1 MSNELKCPICGEPT
15 RVYMGNA
22 RKDRLCG
29 KHANMLKAGEI
40 EYNDYWNKY
49 FLIKPKLCNSCNE
62 EHFGLDEICEN
73 CKNKKNNDSSN
84 SFINFEKKIETNNN
98 REVCVICGENSKG
111 KPQCK
116 NCYYETVDFI
126 DSLDKNTSI
135 RKTRDYYYN
144 LKERILIIN
153 NIEEAKKQC
162 NKLIAIAL
170 VADRYNDDS
179 SLVDR
184 VYKDVETL
192 LQRKKAPNEN
202 KIIEEA
208 IIEKDE
214 NKSKINT
221 AEDGH
226 NVDSDMEVR
235 IDDILYHAYIL
246 HSYGKN
252 IEEITEKR
260 KKCDWFIPILNDQGI
275 YIEYW
280 GMKTQKYLEERKE
293 KEELYKKYNIPYI
306 SIEADDPKKDTQT
319 FKTNLLREITNL
331 ATQIYGFMPRWK
343 K

>member
-1 MSNELKCPICGEPT
+1 MKENLICPICGQPT
-15 RVYMGNA
+15 RIYMGNA
-22 RKDRLCG
+22 RKDKLCG
-29 KHANMLKAGEI
+29 KHADMLKAGEI
-40 EYNDYWNKY
+40 EYDTYWEKYLLKKSHTCPICNDEHYDIEDICIDCKQKQENK
-49 FLIKPKLCNSCNE
+49 
-62 EHFGLDEICEN
+62 EIEQ
-73 CKNKKNNDSSN
+73 NN
-84 SFINFEKKIETNNN
+84 T
-98 REVCVICGENSKG
+98 CVICGENSKG

-116 NCYYETVDFI
+116 NCYYETIDFI
-126 DSLDKNTSI
+126 DSLDKNTST

-153 NIEEAKKQC
+153 NIDEAKKQC
-162 NKLIAIAL
+162 NKLIAIAM
-170 VADRYNDDS
+170 VAERYNDDT
-179 SLVDR
+179 SLIDR
-184 VYKDVETL
+184 VYKDVEIL
-192 LQRKKAPNEN
+192 LQKKKAPNEN
-202 KIIEEA
+202 EKIEQA

-214 NKSKINT
+214 SKSKINT

-246 HSYGKN
+246 HCYGKT

-331 ATQIYGFMPRWK
+331 ATKIYGFMPRWK

>member
-1 MSNELKCPICGEPT
+1 MKEISICPICGEPT
-15 RVYMGNA
+15 RIYMGNA
-22 RKDRLCG
+22 RKDKLCG
-29 KHANMLKAGEI
+29 KHADMLKSGEI
-40 EYNDYWNKY
+40 EYNSRWNKY
-49 FLIKPKLCNSCNE
+49 FLTTPHNCPICSE
-62 EHFGLDEICEN
+62 EHYNLNEICED
-73 CKNKKNNDSSN
+73 CK
-84 SFINFEKKIETNNN
+84 EKEKTTIE
-98 REVCVICGENSKG
+98 EVYCVVCGENSKG

-116 NCYYETVDFI
+116 SCYYETADFM
-126 DSLDKNTSI
+126 DSLDKNTST
-135 RKTRDYYYN
+135 RKIRDYYYN

-153 NIEEAKKQC
+153 NIDEAKKQC

-179 SLVDR
+179 SLIDR

-202 KIIEEA
+202 KNIEDA

-214 NKSKINT
+214 SKSKINT

-246 HSYGKN
+246 HCYGKN

-331 ATQIYGFMPRWK
+331 ATKIYGFMPRWK